1 MKMFKTIALAAV
13 LAGFSGTALA
23 QTGSFEEELAQLRE
37 DVTFLQR
44 QVYKDNNAGVDSLTS
59 SKNVSVQ
66 IGQFDELLRQ
76 VIGRTDELEF
86 KIKKLNER
94 LDVMNKDI
102 DIRFKLLEGKP
113 VSGGSGMLELPAKE
127 KFAAPVAKDAPK
139 SIVGDSIKGDDLKP
153 LKGFDVKGIYQ
164 EGLEALKAGN
174 DKLAEEKF
182 NTILSRFPEDNL
194 AGNAQ
199 YWLGEVYYGRKDFA
213 KAAVAFAKG
222 YEKYKGP
229 KGPDSLL
236 KLGMSMRELK
246 KKTEACVAFTSL
258 PTEFP
263 KAEAALLSRAKSE
276 AAKLTASKRR
286 RKQSLS
292 CLFSVLKNFA

>member
-153 LKGFDVKGIYQ
+153 LKG
-164 EGLEALKAGN
+164 L
-174 DKLAEEKF
+174 
-182 NTILSRFPEDNL
+182 T
-194 AGNAQ
+194 
-199 YWLGEVYYGRKDFA
+199 
-213 KAAVAFAKG
+213 
-222 YEKYKGP
+222 
-229 KGPDSLL
+229 
-236 KLGMSMRELK
+236 
-246 KKTEACVAFTSL
+246 
-258 PTEFP
+258 
-263 KAEAALLSRAKSE
+263 SRAFIRK
-276 AAKLTASKRR
+276 AWKL
-286 RKQSLS
+286 
-292 CLFSVLKNFA
+292 

>member
-1 MKMFKTIALAAV
+1 MKILKSAV
-13 LAGFSGTALA
+13 LVLSLWGLSGTASA

-44 QVYKDNNAGVDSLTS
+44 QVYNDNNSSASHLTS

-66 IGQFDELLRQ
+66 MGQFDELLRQ
-76 VIGRTDELEF
+76 VIGRTDELEHR
-86 KIKKLNER
+86 IKKLNER
-94 LDVMNKDI
+94 LDMMNKDV
-102 DIRFKLLEGKP
+102 DVRFKLLEGKP
-113 VSGGSGMLELPAKE
+113 ISGGGMSDLTEKA
-127 KFAAPVAKDAPK
+127 KFAAPVASDAPK

-164 EGLEALKAGN
+164 EGLEALKGGN

-182 NTILSRFPEDNL
+182 NTILSRFQSDAL

-199 YWLGEVYYGRKDFA
+199 YWLGEVYYGRKDFT

-222 YEKYKGP
+222 YEKYKSGP
-229 KGPDSLL
+229 KGADSLL

-246 KKTEACVAFTSL
+246 KIPEACAAFTSL
-258 PTEFP
+258 AKEFP
-263 KAEAALLSRAKSE
+263 KAEKSLQDRAKTE
-276 AAKLTASKRR
+276 AVKLKC
-286 RKQSLS
+286 K
-292 CLFSVLKNFA
+292 

>member
-113 VSGGSGMLELPAKE
+113 VGSGMLELPAQE

-182 NTILSRFPEDNL
+182 NTILSKFPEDSL

-276 AAKLTASKRR
+276 ASKLNCK
-286 RKQSLS
+286 
-292 CLFSVLKNFA
+292 

>member
-1 MKMFKTIALAAV
+1 MKKFRVIALAAV
-13 LAGFSGTALA
+13 LAGVSGTALA
-23 QTGSFEEELAQLRE
+23 QTGTFEEELAQLRE

-44 QVYKDNNAGVDSLTS
+44 QVYQNNNADVNSLTS

-76 VIGRTDELEF
+76 VIGKTDELEF

-102 DIRFKLLEGKP
+102 EVRFKMLEGKP
-113 VSGGSGMLELPAKE
+113 VSSSGSLELPAKN

-153 LKGFDVKGIYQ
+153 LKSADVKSIYQ

-182 NTILSRFPEDNL
+182 NTILGKFPEDKL

-199 YWLGEVYYGRKDFA
+199 YWLGEVYYGRKDFT

-246 KKTEACVAFTSL
+246 KNEEACVAFTSL
-258 PTEFP
+258 PKEFP
-263 KAEAALLSRAKSE
+263 KAEAALLNRAKSE
-276 AAKLTASKRR
+276 ASKLGCK
-286 RKQSLS
+286 
-292 CLFSVLKNFA
+292 